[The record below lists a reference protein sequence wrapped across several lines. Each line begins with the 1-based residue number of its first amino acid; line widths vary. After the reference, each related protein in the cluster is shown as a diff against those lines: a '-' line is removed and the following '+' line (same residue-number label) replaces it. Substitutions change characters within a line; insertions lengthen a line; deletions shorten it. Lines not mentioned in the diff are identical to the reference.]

1 MSKASLAALLGVS
14 LFATAQG
21 AAAQNAP
28 VSEEEVK
35 CFVSGCDEAGS
46 GASDASAP
54 SSAQSEDDE
63 CMTTGVCPVG
73 ETRGFHLSTG
83 AQGASKA
90 TAPRQAPARNN
101 VARPSTSRLTG
112 ARPTGGGSVGKM
124 TLPAS
129 RKSLD
134 MRLSFELG
142 SATLT
147 PEARTQADIFARQL
161 KDASGSRQF
170 VIEGHTDNIGSP
182 AYNLQLSRER
192 AQAVVNY
199 LVDHGVARDKLKAV
213 GYGFQH
219 PRDGAAASDPANRRV
234 EIVRY

>member
-1 MSKASLAALLGVS
+1 MVRASIAALLGVS
-14 LFATAQG
+14 MFAGAQV
-21 AAAQNAP
+21 ASAQSTT
-28 VSEEEVK
+28 VSEEEIN
-35 CFVSGCDEAGS
+35 CFVSGCDEAK
-46 GASDASAP
+46 AADAPKAD
-54 SSAQSEDDE
+54 AGDDDE
-63 CMTTGVCPVG
+63 CLTSGVCPVE

-83 AQGASKA
+83 KTGTSPA
-90 TAPRQAPARNN
+90 TRPSSAKPSAPRYTSGATTSKLTTSKVGRMAPKA
-101 VARPSTSRLTG
+101 AAMPGT
-112 ARPTGGGSVGKM
+112 
-124 TLPAS
+124 

-147 PEARTQADIFARQL
+147 ADARQQADIFARQL

-182 AYNLQLSRER
+182 AYNRQLSRER

-199 LVDHGVARDKLKAV
+199 LVGQGVSSSKLRAV
-213 GYGFQH
+213 GYGFDH
-219 PRDGAAASDPANRRV
+219 PRDGTSASDPSNRRV